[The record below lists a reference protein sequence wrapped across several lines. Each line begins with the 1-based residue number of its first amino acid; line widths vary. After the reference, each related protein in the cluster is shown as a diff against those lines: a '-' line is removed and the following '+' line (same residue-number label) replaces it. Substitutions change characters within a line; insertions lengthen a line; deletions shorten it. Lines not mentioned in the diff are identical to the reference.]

1 MVRCWSPT
9 TGTARSIASPTASR
23 RSRRDS
29 SLLRFEGGAPPS
41 ILLRPS
47 ILNRRRQDRSVRKI
61 VTALAFALIASLGR
75 AETLEE
81 RAAPCLACHGERGQ
95 SDTENTPSLGAQQTP
110 YALIQLF
117 MFREKLR
124 VFEPMNEMAKA
135 LNDDDLRAFSEYIG
149 KLPKPAPAADA
160 GDPARLQRAQ
170 ALVQQH
176 RCNSCHNT
184 DFSGKDNVPRIADQ
198 REDYLAKTLREY
210 KDNSRHGYDATMAEV
225 LQPVTPE
232 QIADLA
238 YFLARAR

>member
-1 MVRCWSPT
+1 M
-9 TGTARSIASPTASR
+9 
-23 RSRRDS
+23 
-29 SLLRFEGGAPPS
+29 
-41 ILLRPS
+41 
-47 ILNRRRQDRSVRKI
+47 RKI
-61 VTALAFALIASLGR
+61 IAALAFALIATSVN
-75 AETLEE
+75 AETIAE
-81 RAAPCLACHGERGQ
+81 RAAPCLACHGEKGQ
-95 SDTENTPSLGAQQTP
+95 SETENTPSLGAQQAP

-135 LNDDDLRAFSEYIG
+135 LSDDDLRTFSDFIAT
-149 KLPKPAPAADA
+149 LPRPAPPADS
-160 GDPARLQRAQ
+160 GDPARLQRAE

-238 YFLARAR
+238 YFLARVR

>member
-1 MVRCWSPT
+1 LRAN
-9 TGTARSIASPTASR
+9 GSR
-23 RSRRDS
+23 ECAPDDKLSEAIQSCTKKLDCFVT
-29 SLLRFEGGAPPS
+29 LLLAMAKTLQFLIVAAGP
-41 ILLRPS
+41 
-47 ILNRRRQDRSVRKI
+47 VMRKI
-61 VTALAFALIASLGR
+61 FAALAFACIATSVH
-75 AETLEE
+75 AETIAE
-81 RAAPCLACHGERGQ
+81 RAAPCLACHGEKGQ
-95 SDTENTPSLGAQQTP
+95 SETENTPSLGAQQAP

-124 VFEPMNEMAKA
+124 LFEPMNEMAKA
-135 LNDDDLRAFSEYIG
+135 LSDDDLREFSDFLAT
-149 KLPKPAPAADA
+149 LPKPAPPADA

-198 REDYLAKTLREY
+198 REDYLAKTLLEY
-210 KDNSRHGYDATMAEV
+210 KDNSRHGYDGTMAEV

-238 YFLARAR
+238 YFFARVR